1 MVLAAGLT
9 VMSKNLAP
17 VLRHHASAAFEPSA
31 AGAAAPVEGGPLDVG
46 ADLAFGVVEPA
57 DLFGGEHG
65 GEFVHIV
72 ALDLRRGGDVREF
85 GLQAVFLRGFVGAGS
100 AGTGV
105 DGFVERFAVGL
116 VDRFEF
122 PALAGAQPQLADDLF
137 AGRLVQLFERLV
149 GHIDAFRRID
159 GLPGFGHGA
168 RDFAVGEVRR
178 TARFGHGAFDLPA
191 GRLHGPP
198 GFCHGAFQL
207 AGGDAPRGVRRCAG
221 LGQQLFRFVA
231 GRCGISRQGEQQG
244 AEEKQDM
251 FHS

>member
-1 MVLAAGLT
+1 LTCAVAA
-9 VMSKNLAP
+9 M
-17 VLRHHASAAFEPSA
+17 FES
-31 AGAAAPVEGGPLDVG
+31 
-46 ADLAFGVVEPA
+46 LAFRLFFCVASSAPEAPA
-57 DLFGGEHG
+57 RAST
-65 GEFVHIV
+65 
-72 ALDLRRGGDVREF
+72 ALS
-85 GLQAVFLRGFVGAGS
+85 S
-100 AGTGV
+100 ASP
-105 DGFVERFAVGL
+105 VGL
-116 VDRFEF
+116 VDRLEL

-149 GHIDAFRRID
+149 GQVDAFRRID
-159 GLPGFGHGA
+159 GLPGFGRGA
-168 RDFAVGEVRR
+168 RDFTVGELRR

-198 GFCHGAFQL
+198 GFGHGAFQF

-231 GRCGISRQGEQQG
+231 GRCGVSRQGEQQG